1 MEKKKK
7 VMVYKTPKAQD
18 GMETEQGQPQA
29 PPQQQ
34 GQPPQQG
41 GADPMQQA
49 MQMAQQ
55 MAQEGADPM
64 QIVQALMEQGVPP
77 EAVGQILVQLGMP
90 EEQVQQ
96 VMQQIMQ
103 QAQQGAPQGQPMMDD
118 GGEAGANSIL
128 NYMANGGQAEQP
140 QGGGDQMQQIMQM
153 AQQMAQEGA
162 EPAQIVQALM
172 EQGVPPEAV
181 AQVLV
186 QLGMPEEQ
194 VQQVMQQIMQQAQGQ
209 QGPLQEGAPQQEGQP
224 MMAIGGEQVDQASQ
238 QEQIQQLIMMF
249 AKMQGQDPEEIL
261 KALQEMPEE
270 EAQQALQQMAET
282 VQGASQGANQAP
294 SGMPLGQ
301 EQIMA
306 SYGGESGKY
315 HTMPDGTKMLGSSHG
330 VSSQEE
336 LEYMVGGGKKDF
348 AKIAKEKIKK
358 YRSGGATDANSIS
371 SDTTEEH
378 VKGLNLALTNF
389 MGSGQLI
396 NSVKERYGN
405 MSDVF
410 DQLPKAD
417 KGLELRNKALRHLD
431 YNQDDYDTDPA
442 KKTEVDAYM
451 KDITAGYA
459 ARDLAE
465 KNNTGFDLGEAD
477 LLAKDKKTAER
488 NAWIDSQINSGSNNS
503 SQGNREFLDAF
514 GNPIDDGSRYKQG
527 WNAYGNP
534 NSYNRG
540 NSGFSAFS
548 NLFNSVKGTP
558 RYNFDGYGNMSGKDF
573 NDFTKMVGKD
583 GDYEITSV
591 DTVNKKKRFGP
602 RKGQDKKTLFGNTKI
617 DENSIRVNTKLRNP
631 VNTPGVGDGKVNNS
645 AYKTRE
651 EIEAEYTTEEGNSI
665 YDNDE
670 IQREIDREFALQDKN
685 GIYPPALS
693 ATEASNKRARER
705 KAASPNSQWDYK
717 NIDELVILSGLDPN
731 QSYDPDYVFKIAGE
745 KGILG
750 DKTQPVSRPSTQYD
764 ADAKAEAAAAD
775 IDRSAYRP
783 HPSSDLSYDPTGE
796 ESSVNETNAEA
807 MESADA
813 KDAAAKKAA
822 GLEGKPESEWTDEDY
837 DNYDANYQYMNGG
850 SIQEFSYGGQLGSPF
865 KWNGN
870 LGRFIP
876 KAEVGLDGAIVS
888 QKNKRSASD
897 IYGSS
902 FDLLNWGNDKLDSA
916 YSILDYQEQNNK
928 GTDWTA
934 NVDRESDEG
943 IYSSNLA
950 NMLSDQRGENSIL
963 TGQSDFESF
972 RQNYTPFNSPIV
984 GSNNPIVRNG
994 GLIKGARGME
1004 KGSEHIL
1011 TKAQEGMLI
1020 KAGYKLKKLF

>member
-591 DTVNKKKRFGP
+591 DTFDKLRRNGKVKRNFL
-602 RKGQDKKTLFGNTKI
+602 TGNTKI
-617 DENSIRVNTKLRNP
+617 DKNKIRVTTKLRNP
-631 VNTPGVGDGKVNNS
+631 VNTPGVGDKVV
-645 AYKTRE
+645 
-651 EIEAEYTTEEGNSI
+651 
-665 YDNDE
+665 
-670 IQREIDREFALQDKN
+670 
-685 GIYPPALS
+685 
-693 ATEASNKRARER
+693 ATD
-705 KAASPNSQWDYK
+705 NSQYKGMSFEEVLNARGWDQKAY
-717 NIDELVILSGLDPN
+717 DE
-731 QSYDPDYVFKIAGE
+731 QAE
-745 KGILG
+745 
-750 DKTQPVSRPSTQYD
+750 
-764 ADAKAEAAAAD
+764 AKAEVD
-775 IDRSAYRP
+775 GIMDSIY
-783 HPSSDLSYDPTGE
+783 E
-796 ESSVNETNAEA
+796 
-807 MESADA
+807 
-813 KDAAAKKAA
+813 
-822 GLEGKPESEWTDEDY
+822 KPATKEDY
-837 DNYDANYQYMNGG
+837 DVLFELFSETQTMHYVGMPDFFKPAKKDKFFYTYFDEVIKSEDKHLIIGFDNDKPFGYIYYVISKLPQNVYRTEERIIYINHIVVKKSYQGRG
-850 SIQEFSYGGQLGSPF
+850 
-865 KWNGN
+865 
-870 LGRFIP
+870 LGRALINHAMHVA
-876 KAEVGLDGAIVS
+876 KKEKIKKIGLDVWLFNEGAIKFFHS
-888 QKNKRSASD
+888 QGFSAHSQ
-897 IYGSS
+897 IM
-902 FDLLNWGNDKLDSA
+902 WHK
-916 YSILDYQEQNNK
+916 ITE
-928 GTDWTA
+928 
-934 NVDRESDEG
+934 
-943 IYSSNLA
+943 
-950 NMLSDQRGENSIL
+950 
-963 TGQSDFESF
+963 
-972 RQNYTPFNSPIV
+972 
-984 GSNNPIVRNG
+984 
-994 GLIKGARGME
+994 
-1004 KGSEHIL
+1004 
-1011 TKAQEGMLI
+1011 
-1020 KAGYKLKKLF
+1020 